1 MVKVDLI
8 TGFLGAGK
16 TTFLLKYA
24 RYLLSKGEKIGILE
38 YDYGAVNVDMLLLR
52 ELRSSQCELEML
64 AAACDEDCLKRRFK
78 TKLIAMAMSG
88 YDRVIIEPSGVFDM
102 DMFFDALR
110 DEPLENWYEID
121 NVIAIVNANLKSD
134 MGDEADFVLAS
145 QASNAGCIVFSRTQ
159 LANANELELSKTH
172 IEWAAEKIKCRGFK
186 PTYFEKDWNELS
198 EVDFE
203 CLSHCGYHVG
213 SYVKTVS
220 SANSTFSSVSFLQTE
235 MDLAKA
241 KEVINQL
248 LSNNEYGNI
257 FRIKGF
263 ACDQGVNY
271 EIQATNYETVI
282 TETAKGQGV
291 LIVIG
296 SKINEDKIKLLIGAN

>member
-24 RYLLSKGEKIGILE
+24 KYLLSKGEKIGILE

-52 ELRSSQCELEML
+52 ELRSESCELEML

-88 YDRVIIEPSGVFDM
+88 YNRVIIEPSGVFDM

-121 NVIAIVNANLKSD
+121 NVITIVNANLKSD
-134 MGDEADFVLAS
+134 LGEEADFVLAS
-145 QASNAGCIVFSRTQ
+145 QASSAGCIVLSRTQ
-159 LANANELELSKTH
+159 LSNEKEVSEAKAH
-172 IEWAAEKIKCRGFK
+172 IEASAEKIKCRGFQPK
-186 PTYFEKDWNELS
+186 YFEKDWETLNED
-198 EVDFE
+198 DFQY
-203 CLSHCGYHVG
+203 LSHCGYHVG

-220 SANSTFSSVSFLQTE
+220 SDNSTFSSVSFLHAK
-235 MDLAKA
+235 MDIDKA
-241 KEVINQL
+241 KQIIGEL
-248 LSNNEYGNI
+248 LTNKEYGSI

-263 ACDQGVNY
+263 ASENGINY
-271 EIQATNYETVI
+271 EIQATNYETELH
-282 TETAKGQGV
+282 ETAKGQGV

-296 SKINEDKIKLLIGAN
+296 SNINESKIKELIET